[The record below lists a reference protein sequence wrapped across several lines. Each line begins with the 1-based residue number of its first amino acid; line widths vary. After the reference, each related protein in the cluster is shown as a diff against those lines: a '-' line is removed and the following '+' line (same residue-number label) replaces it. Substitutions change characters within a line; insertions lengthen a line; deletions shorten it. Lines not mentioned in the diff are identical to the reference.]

1 MGLLALLYYLFGKMV
16 KQETKLTRHIGL
28 LALTFYGIG
37 DILGAGVYGLI
48 GKAAGEL
55 GNAVWLGFL
64 ISAIAAGITGLTYAS
79 LGSRYPKAA
88 GSAYVLQ
95 KAFGRPILSYL
106 IGMAVFFS
114 GLTSMATSSRVFAGY
129 LHGLLPF
136 IPYRLCIGL
145 FIIALTLIVY
155 RGIRESMWVNVLCT
169 VIEISGLI
177 VVILVGASYI
187 GDINYL
193 EMRTPAN
200 PGGAINWDIAFSG
213 AVLTFYSFIGFEDML
228 NVSEEVKEPET
239 TLPKGLLF
247 AVAISSLVYLAIS
260 FVAVSVVSPELLAQ
274 SQQPLVDV
282 VKAAAPSFPPQVF
295 SAIALFAVANTA
307 LLNFVMASRLTYGMS
322 KQGLLPRFLAKVHHK
337 RKTPHIAIAVIAL
350 ILVVL
355 VISGDISN
363 LAKSTSVL
371 LLLSFLLMNLA
382 LIRLKG
388 IDRVRGRF
396 EVPYI
401 VPVAGAAICLLMLLN
416 TRIPEVLIAIVLL
429 AAALVSY
436 LLLRPKTEAL
446 DTLD

>member
-1 MGLLALLYYLFGKMV
+1 MGLLALLYSLFKKMV
-16 KQETKLTRHIGL
+16 KQETKLNRHIGL

-55 GNAVWLGFL
+55 GNAVWIGFL
-64 ISAIAAGITGLTYAS
+64 ISALAAGITGLTYAS

-114 GLTSMATSSRVFAGY
+114 GLTSMATSSRVFGGY

-136 IPYRLCIGL
+136 IPYSFCIAL
-145 FIIALTLIVY
+145 FIVALTLIVY

-169 VIEISGLI
+169 VIEIFGLLI
-177 VVILVGASYI
+177 VIVVGASYI

-193 EMRTPAN
+193 EMRTEAN
-200 PGGAINWDIAFSG
+200 PGGAINWNIAFSG

-247 AVAISSLVYLAIS
+247 AVAISSLVYLTIS
-260 FVAVSVVSPELLAQ
+260 FVAVSVISPELLAQ

-282 VKAAAPSFPPQVF
+282 VKAAAPGFPTQIF

-322 KQGLLPRFLAKVHHK
+322 KQGLLPRFLAKVHPQ

-350 ILVVL
+350 ILVAL

-371 LLLSFLLMNLA
+371 LLLSFMLMNLS

-401 VPVAGAAICLLMLLN
+401 VPVAGVAICLLMLLN
-416 TRIPEVLIAIVLL
+416 TKIPEVLIAIVLL
-429 AAALVSY
+429 AIALVSY
-436 LLLRPKTEAL
+436 FLLRPKTEAL
-446 DTLD
+446 NTLD

>member
-1 MGLLALLYYLFGKMV
+1 MV

-64 ISAIAAGITGLTYAS
+64 ISAVAAGITGLSYAS
-79 LGSRYPKAA
+79 LGSRYPRAA
-88 GSAYVLQ
+88 GSAYILQ
-95 KAFGRPILSYL
+95 KAFGRPVLSYL

-114 GLTSMATSSRVFAGY
+114 GLTSMATSSRVFGGY

-136 IPYRLCIGL
+136 IPYSLCIGI
-145 FIIALTLIVY
+145 FIVTLTLIVY

-169 VIEISGLI
+169 VIEVSGLLI
-177 VVILVGASYI
+177 VIAVGASYI

-193 EMRTPAN
+193 EMRTAAN
-200 PGGAINWDIAFSG
+200 PGGAINWEIAFSG
-213 AVLTFYSFIGFEDML
+213 AVLTFYSFIGFEDIL
-228 NVSEEVKEPET
+228 NISEEVKEPES

-260 FVAVSVVSPELLAQ
+260 FVAVSVVAPEQLAQ
-274 SQQPLVDV
+274 SGQPLVDV
-282 VKAAAPSFPPQVF
+282 VKVAAPGFPTQVF
-295 SAIALFAVANTA
+295 SVIALFAVANTA

-322 KQGLLPRFLAKVHHK
+322 KQGLLPRFLAKVHRK

-355 VISGDISN
+355 VLSGDISN

-371 LLLSFLLMNLA
+371 LLVSFMLMNLA
-382 LIRLKG
+382 LIRLKK
-388 IDRVRGRF
+388 IDQVRGQF

-401 VPVAGAAICLLMLLN
+401 VPVAGATVCVLMLLN
-416 TRIPEVLIAIVLL
+416 TQITQVLIAVALL
-429 AAALVSY
+429 AIALVSY
-436 LLLRPKTEAL
+436 FWLRPGTEAL
-446 DTLD
+446 DALD

>member
-1 MGLLALLYYLFGKMV
+1 
-16 KQETKLTRHIGL
+16 
-28 LALTFYGIG
+28 
-37 DILGAGVYGLI
+37 
-48 GKAAGEL
+48 
-55 GNAVWLGFL
+55 
-64 ISAIAAGITGLTYAS
+64 
-79 LGSRYPKAA
+79 
-88 GSAYVLQ
+88 
-95 KAFGRPILSYL
+95 
-106 IGMAVFFS
+106 
-114 GLTSMATSSRVFAGY
+114 
-129 LHGLLPF
+129 
-136 IPYRLCIGL
+136 
-145 FIIALTLIVY
+145 
-155 RGIRESMWVNVLCT
+155 
-169 VIEISGLI
+169 
-177 VVILVGASYI
+177 
-187 GDINYL
+187 
-193 EMRTPAN
+193 
-200 PGGAINWDIAFSG
+200 
-213 AVLTFYSFIGFEDML
+213 ML
-228 NVSEEVKEPET
+228 NVSEEVKEPES

-282 VKAAAPSFPPQVF
+282 VKAAAPGFPTQVF

-401 VPVAGAAICLLMLLN
+401 VPVAGVAICFLMLLN
-416 TRIPEVLIAIVLL
+416 TRVPEVLIAIVLL

>member
-1 MGLLALLYYLFGKMV
+1 MV

-64 ISAIAAGITGLTYAS
+64 ISAVAAGITGLTYAS

-88 GSAYVLQ
+88 GSAYILQ

-136 IPYRLCIGL
+136 IPYSLCIGL
-145 FIIALTLIVY
+145 FIVALTLIVY
-155 RGIRESMWVNVLCT
+155 RGIRESMWANVLCT
-169 VIEISGLI
+169 VIEVSGLLI
-177 VVILVGASYI
+177 VLVVGASYL

-193 EMRTPAN
+193 EMRTPVN
-200 PGGAINWDIAFSG
+200 PGGAIDWELAFSG

-228 NVSEEVKEPET
+228 NVSEEVKEPER

-260 FVAVSVVSPELLAQ
+260 VVTVSVVSPERLAQ
-274 SQQPLVDV
+274 SGQPLVDV
-282 VKAAAPSFPPQVF
+282 VKAAAPGFPIQVF
-295 SAIALFAVANTA
+295 SVIALFAVANTA

-322 KQGLLPRFLAKVHHK
+322 KQGLLPRFLAKVHRK
-337 RKTPHIAIAVIAL
+337 RKTPHIAIVVIAL
-350 ILVVL
+350 FLVGLVV
-355 VISGDISN
+355 SGDISN

-371 LLLSFLLMNLA
+371 LLLSFMLMNLS

-388 IDRVRGRF
+388 IDKVKGRF

-401 VPVAGAAICLLMLLN
+401 IPVAGAAICLLMLLN
-416 TRIPEVLIAIVLL
+416 THITEVLIAIVLL
-429 AAALVSY
+429 AIALVSY
-436 LLLRPKTEAL
+436 FWLRPKTEAL
-446 DTLD
+446 DALD